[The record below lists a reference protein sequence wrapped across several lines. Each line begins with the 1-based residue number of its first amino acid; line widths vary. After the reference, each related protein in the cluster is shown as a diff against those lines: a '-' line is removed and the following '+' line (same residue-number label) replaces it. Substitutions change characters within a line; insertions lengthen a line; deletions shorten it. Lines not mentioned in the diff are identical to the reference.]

1 MANILIAGNACVVT
15 SALTLENLQKLKK
28 YAPQSLALK
37 DEKEKPIFLVDVG
50 PNGSVSANGIVFNAA
65 SHDGSKLATLTMEIP
80 STVTDVKAWVM
91 ETIGTSINKLNAL
104 EEKLG
109 AALSAVEA
117 DEAKVLESIKV
128 LGAEAAEATEE

>member
-50 PNGSVSANGIVFNAA
+50 PNGSV
-65 SHDGSKLATLTMEIP
+65 
-80 STVTDVKAWVM
+80 
-91 ETIGTSINKLNAL
+91 
-104 EEKLG
+104 
-109 AALSAVEA
+109 
-117 DEAKVLESIKV
+117 
-128 LGAEAAEATEE
+128 

>member
-128 LGAEAAEATEE
+128 LGAEAAEE

>member
-128 LGAEAAEATEE
+128 LGAEATEE